1 MQGKSL
7 MCDSI
12 MGIDPGLKGG
22 IAYISK
28 ESCWVSDM
36 PKTVLEVAYYL
47 HSDIKADCVVV
58 EKVHA
63 LPGQSCKSNFTFGMS
78 YQTAIVL
85 AITLSS
91 KSETELVTP
100 QEWKKYFG
108 LKREEGE
115 TKAQFKKRS
124 VDLARELFPDL
135 SKDLPYS
142 KDGRAEAL
150 LIAEYYR
157 RTRV

>member
-1 MQGKSL
+1 MSDL
-7 MCDSI
+7 I
-12 MGIDPGLKGG
+12 IGIDPGLKGG
-22 IAYISK
+22 IAYTSK
-28 ESCWVSDM
+28 DICWVEDM
-36 PKTVLEVAYYL
+36 PKTVLEVYHYM
-47 HSDIKADCVVV
+47 HKGIKADCVAV

-63 LPGQSCKSNFTFGMS
+63 LPKQSCKSNFTFGMS
-78 YQTAIVL
+78 YQTALVL
-85 AITLSS
+85 ATSFSS
-91 KSETELVTP
+91 KTELVTP

-115 TKAQFKKRS
+115 TKIQFKKRS

-135 SKDLPYS
+135 AKDLPYS

-157 RTRV
+157 RTHSSIG